1 MHDWSK
7 VKPGTYHNFHQLW
20 TSSITNQLNIGIL
33 PPGCFAMAE
42 QIIGGPEPD
51 VVALKL
57 FKDPLATENHL
68 EWRDITHGG
77 NAVAFAEPKTK
88 PKASMVMIADEA
100 SMVMI
105 ADEASMVMI
114 ADEDRYILKTNRIVV
129 RHELGQVL
137 AIIELISPGNKNS
150 THAIRSIVEKLVQL
164 LRQGINL
171 LVIDPFP
178 PSSRDPRGI
187 HALIWNEI
195 TDQPFQLPTDRQLT
209 IVSYQA
215 APSKTAWVEPTSVG
229 TTLPA
234 MPLFLRNE
242 NYVNLPLETSY
253 QQTWDGLPMELKR
266 TIAPSLR

>member
-1 MHDWSK
+1 MPMHDWSK
-7 VKPGTYHNFHQLW
+7 VKAGTYHNFHQLW

-57 FKDPLATENHL
+57 FEDPLATENHL
-68 EWRDITHGG
+68 EWRDITQGG

-88 PKASMVMIADEA
+88 PKASMVMIADE
-100 SMVMI
+100 
-105 ADEASMVMI
+105 
-114 ADEDRYILKTNRIVV
+114 DRYVLKTNRIVV

-242 NYVNLPLETSY
+242 IYVNLPLETSY

-266 TIAPSLR
+266 TIAPSLG